1 MTLSQLVHAAPDV
14 KDVISQDP
22 VLNLERECHRAAQR
36 EISSGVSRAAAYQK
50 VKADRFNV
58 LKCAGSQWGRAVCE
72 SLLAKLVRSYMAE
85 EVGHALMPQAVVGIQ
100 LIRDVASLCDER
112 YVEQLLRSDACF
124 EEDAAV
130 GRNDG
135 LVELEER
142 TLRAMRWKLHA
153 LQGDVESREKILKE
167 IRREYTVE
175 LEAGR
180 RWELGVALAT
190 AYHASGSIHKE
201 PPTLHRAIARYK
213 RAQRIR
219 SDVLGELH
227 PDTAVTLV
235 SLGEACITSGETAE
249 AIAFY
254 ERALRIFED
263 TLGPHHPATA
273 RTLSG
278 LGVAYDMKGDRKGQH
293 REAIERFERALHIYE
308 RTVGRMHHEVAR
320 VLLNMSMAYKHL
332 CDYETAEELGL
343 QAVDIFT
350 KTLGRNYRETMEA
363 RELLAIIQMLR
374 RRRRREM

>member
-1 MTLSQLVHAAPDV
+1 M
-14 KDVISQDP
+14 
-22 VLNLERECHRAAQR
+22 
-36 EISSGVSRAAAYQK
+36 
-50 VKADRFNV
+50 
-58 LKCAGSQWGRAVCE
+58 CE

-85 EVGHALMPQAVVGIQ
+85 EVGHALMPQAVVGIP

-135 LVELEER
+135 LVELEGR
-142 TLRAMRWKLHA
+142 TLRSMRWKLHA
-153 LQGDVESREKILKE
+153 LQGDVESREKILNE

-201 PPTLHRAIARYK
+201 PPTLHQAIARYK
-213 RAQRIR
+213 CALRMRL
-219 SDVLGELH
+219 DDLGELH
-227 PDTAVTLV
+227 PDTAATLT
-235 SLGEACITSGETAE
+235 SLGETCSASGEYAE
-249 AIAFY
+249 AIAFH

-278 LGVAYDMKGDRKGQH
+278 MGAAYDKKGQH
-293 REAIERFERALHIYE
+293 REAIERFERALRIYE
-308 RTVGRMHHEVAR
+308 RTVGRMHRDVAR
-320 VLLNMSMAYKHL
+320 VLLKMSMAYKHQ
-332 CDYETAEELGL
+332 CDYEMAGELGL

-350 KTLGRNYRETMEA
+350 TMLGRNHRETEEA
-363 RELLAIIQMLR
+363 REMLGIIQMLR
-374 RRRRREM
+374 RKRRREM